1 MVATFLGILIAAS
14 WVFWLLA
21 LVLTCRL
28 YSDPAEVPDGSTP
41 PVSILKPLKGADPG
55 LYDNFVSFVQQDYPE
70 FELLFVVED
79 ATDSAVEV
87 VTRLQHDFPDREI
100 HLTVAPPEQANRKA
114 SMLDALST
122 QARYEILVASDSDI
136 RVGPEYLRRVVGP
149 LTDPTV
155 GLVTCLYRGADAL
168 TLSARMEALHMGAT
182 FLPSVT
188 VARLVLGMRFA
199 MGATVALR
207 RDALRAIGGFASVAD
222 YLADD
227 YQLGSQVAGAG
238 YTVVLSDY
246 VVDSVLGPTTFR
258 DQWDREIRWSHCS
271 RVSRPLEYPGVLL
284 TFSTPLSL
292 LALLMTGFSGLAWAA
307 LVASLLLRWVVSW
320 VVTGVTDNRRLR
332 RWLILLPIRDLLS
345 ALVWLAGSV
354 GRDVTWRGVSY
365 ILLPGGRLEPTPAD
379 RKHVWG
385 DAD

>member
-1 MVATFLGILIAAS
+1 MVATLLGILIVAS
-14 WVFWLLA
+14 WIFWLLA
-21 LVLTCRL
+21 LVLTHRL

-55 LYDNFVSFVQQDYPE
+55 LYENFVSFVRQDYPE

-79 ATDSAVEV
+79 AGDPAVEV
-87 VTRLQHDFPDREI
+87 VTRLQREYSERRI
-100 HLTVAPPEQANRKA
+100 RLMVAPPQQVNRKA
-114 SMLDALST
+114 SMLDALSQHAHYDYLIT
-122 QARYEILVASDSDI
+122 SDSDI
-136 RVGPEYLRRVVGP
+136 RVGPDYLRHVVEP
-149 LTDPTV
+149 LTHRDV
-155 GLVTCLYRGADAL
+155 GLVTCLYRGAEAVTL
-168 TLSARMEALHMGAT
+168 TARMEALHMGAT

-227 YQLGSQVAGAG
+227 YQLGSRVAGAG

-292 LALLMTGFSGLAWAA
+292 LMLLVTGFSGLAWAA
-307 LVASLLLRWVVSW
+307 LGASLLLRWVVSW
-320 VVTGVTDNRRLR
+320 VVTGVTDNRQLR

-365 ILLPGGRLEPTPAD
+365 ILLPGGRLEPMPAD
-379 RKHVWG
+379 REHAWG

>member
-1 MVATFLGILIAAS
+1 
-14 WVFWLLA
+14 
-21 LVLTCRL
+21 
-28 YSDPAEVPDGSTP
+28 
-41 PVSILKPLKGADPG
+41 
-55 LYDNFVSFVQQDYPE
+55 
-70 FELLFVVED
+70 
-79 ATDSAVEV
+79 
-87 VTRLQHDFPDREI
+87 
-100 HLTVAPPEQANRKA
+100 
-114 SMLDALST
+114 
-122 QARYEILVASDSDI
+122 
-136 RVGPEYLRRVVGP
+136 
-149 LTDPTV
+149 
-155 GLVTCLYRGADAL
+155 
-168 TLSARMEALHMGAT
+168 MGAT

-365 ILLPGGRLEPTPAD
+365 ILLPGGRLEPMPAD